1 MKRYSFRITKPVKEK
16 EHSFLEKQLKP
27 ISEFLTIPKPI
38 EYVSVDTEQDS
49 KPNLAKALIKGL
61 ETNNYNLF
69 GDLLL
74 ASKRK
79 DEEKPHINKPAN
91 EVISEFTNALIAKD
105 LNALADLLDNK
116 GAFMVIN
123 KTFET
128 VAVIKEQYVNWLR
141 FKLQTESV
149 TQVDM
154 DSCTGCSLGK
164 TVVIYNNGKFPWVAN
179 KMGDSSKGGLDFK
192 IANGKITQ
200 IKFCY
205 KFKNTKNQFGFEK
218 RYNIY
223 KSYLDKG
230 FTKEEADKLS
240 EEEWRK

>member
-1 MKRYSFRITKPVKEK
+1 MTKHSFKTTSLVKEQQK
-16 EHSFLEKQLKP
+16 PLIQKDLNSLNELLTKTVNESVIEKLVEP
-27 ISEFLTIPKPI
+27 ET
-38 EYVSVDTEQDS
+38 
-49 KPNLAKALIKGL
+49 NLAKALIQGF
-61 ETNNYNLF
+61 ETNNYDLF
-69 GDLLL
+69 GELLL
-74 ASKRK
+74 ESKRK
-79 DEEKPHINKPAN
+79 DEEIVSVEKTGKELIN
-91 EVISEFTNALIAKD
+91 EFTNALIAKD
-105 LNALADLLDNK
+105 LNALADLLDDT

-179 KMGDSSKGGLDFK
+179 NSGDSVKGGLDFK

-218 RYNIY
+218 RYDIY
-223 KSYLDKG
+223 KAYIDKG
-230 FTKEEADKLS
+230 YSKAEADRLS
-240 EEEWRK
+240 DEEWKR

>member
-1 MKRYSFRITKPVKEK
+1 MTKLSFKTTSPVKEQQNPLIQK
-16 EHSFLEKQLKP
+16 DIKSLNELLTKTVNESVIEKV
-27 ISEFLTIPKPI
+27 SEPET
-38 EYVSVDTEQDS
+38 
-49 KPNLAKALIKGL
+49 NLAKAFIKSL
-61 ETNNYNLF
+61 ETYNYNVF
-69 GDLLL
+69 GNLLL
-74 ASKRK
+74 ESKRK
-79 DEEKPHINKPAN
+79 DEERLDIKRSDKELIA
-91 EVISEFTNALIAKD
+91 EFTSCLIAKD
-105 LNALADLLDNK
+105 LNALADLLDDR

-154 DSCTGCSLGK
+154 DSCTGCSIGK

-179 KMGDSSKGGLDFK
+179 NSGDSVNGGLDFK

-223 KSYLDKG
+223 KAYVDKG
-230 FTKEEADKLS
+230 YSKAEADRLS
-240 EEEWRK
+240 DEEWKR

>member
-1 MKRYSFRITKPVKEK
+1 MTKLSFKTTKPVKEPQDPLTQK
-16 EHSFLEKQLKP
+16 ELKP
-27 ISEFLTIPKPI
+27 LNELLTKTVSEPIIEKVAKP
-38 EYVSVDTEQDS
+38 ET
-49 KPNLAKALIKGL
+49 NLAKGLIKGL
-61 ETNNYNLF
+61 ESNNYNLF

-79 DEEKPHINKPAN
+79 NEEQRNTNKTDK
-91 EVISEFTNALIAKD
+91 ELITVFTNALIAKD
-105 LNALADLLDNK
+105 LIALAELLDNR

-128 VAVIKEQYVNWLR
+128 IAVIKEQYVNWLR

-154 DSCTGCSLGK
+154 DSCTGCSIGK

-179 KMGDSSKGGLDFK
+179 NSGDSVKGGLDFK
-192 IANGKITQ
+192 ISNGKITQ

-218 RYNIY
+218 RYDIY

-240 EEEWRK
+240 DDEWKK

>member
-1 MKRYSFRITKPVKEK
+1 MTKHSFKTTSPVKETQNLLNQK
-16 EHSFLEKQLKP
+16 ELKP
-27 ISEFLTIPKPI
+27 LNELLSKTVREPTIEKVAEPEI
-38 EYVSVDTEQDS
+38 
-49 KPNLAKALIKGL
+49 NLAKALIQGL

-74 ASKRK
+74 ASKCK
-79 DEEKPHINKPAN
+79 DEGQHNTNKTDKEIIN
-91 EVISEFTNALIAKD
+91 EFTNALIAKD
-105 LNALADLLDNK
+105 LNALANLLDDR

-123 KTFET
+123 RTFET
-128 VAVIKEQYVNWLR
+128 VAVIKAQYINWLR

-154 DSCTGCSLGK
+154 DSCTGCSFGK
-164 TVVIYNNGKFPWVAN
+164 TVVIYNNGKFPWVVNNIA
-179 KMGDSSKGGLDFK
+179 DATKGGLDFK
-192 IANGKITQ
+192 VSNGKITQ

-230 FTKEEADKLS
+230 FNKADADKLS
-240 EEEWRK
+240 DEEWRN

>member
-1 MKRYSFRITKPVKEK
+1 MTKHSFKTTKPVKEQQNPLTQK
-16 EHSFLEKQLKP
+16 ELKP
-27 ISEFLTIPKPI
+27 LNELLTKTVNESII
-38 EYVSVDTEQDS
+38 EKTAE
-49 KPNLAKALIKGL
+49 PETNLAKALIQGL

-74 ASKRK
+74 ESKRK
-79 DEEKPHINKPAN
+79 DEEKLQSNKTGK
-91 EVISEFTNALIAKD
+91 ELISEFTNALIAKD
-105 LNALADLLDNK
+105 LKALADLLDDN
-116 GAFMVIN
+116 GVFIVIN

-141 FKLQTESV
+141 YKLQTDSV

-179 KMGDSSKGGLDFK
+179 NSGDSVKGGLDFK
-192 IANGKITQ
+192 IENGKITQ

-218 RYNIY
+218 RYDIY
-223 KSYLDKG
+223 KAYLDKG
-230 FTKEEADKLS
+230 FTTAEADKLS
-240 EEEWRK
+240 EEEWKK

>member
-1 MKRYSFRITKPVKEK
+1 MTKHSFKTTSPVKVQQNPLIQK
-16 EHSFLEKQLKP
+16 DLKP
-27 ISEFLTIPKPI
+27 LNDLLAKTANESII
-38 EYVSVDTEQDS
+38 EKVAVPET
-49 KPNLAKALIKGL
+49 NLAKAFINGL
-61 ETNNYNLF
+61 ETNKYNVF

-74 ASKRK
+74 ESKRK
-79 DEEKPHINKPAN
+79 DEERLDTKRNDKELIA
-91 EVISEFTNALIAKD
+91 EFTSCLIAKD
-105 LNALADLLDNK
+105 LKALANLLDDS
-116 GAFMVIN
+116 GVFMVIN

-128 VAVIKEQYVNWLR
+128 VTVIKEQYVNWLR

-179 KMGDSSKGGLDFK
+179 NSGDSVKGGLDFK
-192 IANGKITQ
+192 VANGKITQ

-218 RYNIY
+218 RYDIY
-223 KSYLDKG
+223 KAYIDKG
-230 FTKEEADKLS
+230 YSKADADRLS
-240 EEEWRK
+240 NEEWKR

>member
-1 MKRYSFRITKPVKEK
+1 MTKHSFRTTSPIKEQQNPLTQK
-16 EHSFLEKQLKP
+16 ELKP
-27 ISEFLTIPKPI
+27 LNELLTKTVSEPTIEKVAEP
-38 EYVSVDTEQDS
+38 ET
-49 KPNLAKALIKGL
+49 NLAKALIQGL

-69 GDLLL
+69 GELLL

-79 DEEKPHINKPAN
+79 DEEQRNANKTDK
-91 EVISEFTNALIAKD
+91 EIISEFTNALIAKD
-105 LNALADLLDNK
+105 LKALANLLDNN

-154 DSCTGCSLGK
+154 DSCSGCSLGK
-164 TVVIYNNGKFPWVAN
+164 TVVIYNNGKFPWVAHN
-179 KMGDSSKGGLDFK
+179 IGDSSKGGLDFK
-192 IANGKITQ
+192 ISNGKITQ

-240 EEEWRK
+240 DEEWKK

>member
-1 MKRYSFRITKPVKEK
+1 MTKHSFRTTKPFKEPQNPLTQK
-16 EHSFLEKQLKP
+16 ALIPLNELLAKTVSEPTFEKVVEP
-27 ISEFLTIPKPI
+27 ET
-38 EYVSVDTEQDS
+38 
-49 KPNLAKALIKGL
+49 NLAKSLIQGL
-61 ETNNYNLF
+61 ETNNYDLF

-74 ASKRK
+74 ARKRRN
-79 DEEKPHINKPAN
+79 EEESQSNKPVK

-105 LNALADLLDNK
+105 LQALADLLDNN

-128 VAVIKEQYVNWLR
+128 VAVIKEQYINWLR

-149 TQVDM
+149 MQVDM

-164 TVVIYNNGKFPWVAN
+164 TVVIYNNGKFPWVSN
-179 KMGDSSKGGLDFK
+179 KIGDSSKGGLDFVIEK
-192 IANGKITQ
+192 GKITQ

-223 KSYLDKG
+223 KDYLDKG
-230 FTKEEADKLS
+230 YAKEEADKLS
-240 EEEWRK
+240 EKEWRK

>member
-1 MKRYSFRITKPVKEK
+1 MTKHSFRTTSPVKETQNPLTKK
-16 EHSFLEKQLKP
+16 ELKP
-27 ISEFLTIPKPI
+27 LNELLTKTVNESVI
-38 EYVSVDTEQDS
+38 EKVADPET
-49 KPNLAKALIKGL
+49 NLAKAFIEGL
-61 ETNNYNLF
+61 ETNNYNVF
-69 GDLLL
+69 GDLILE
-74 ASKRK
+74 SKRK
-79 DEEKPHINKPAN
+79 DEERLDTK
-91 EVISEFTNALIAKD
+91 ISAKELITEFTRCLISRD
-105 LNALADLLDNK
+105 LNALADLLDDR

-179 KMGDSSKGGLDFK
+179 NSGDSVKGGLDFK
-192 IANGKITQ
+192 ISNGKITQ

-218 RYNIY
+218 RYDIY

-230 FTKEEADKLS
+230 FTKEEADRLS
-240 EEEWRK
+240 DEEWRK